1 MHIKLSRVIIATTM
15 AITGLV
21 AASGERLV
29 HAAVNNDVPFQQ
41 QSELD
46 QETLGDCSPWCTG
59 GWGAMEGG
67 VNARPFIKALS
78 TYEISAEPVVTSVL
92 SNTDNEP
99 IPTQVGSTNLDATV
113 SAINLCRPGQAETPG
128 QCYESPNRIQIN
140 FGWRDG
146 GQGTADLGASGSIP
160 SIEADTEIR
169 VTIAL
174 NTLGQSLRW
183 SYLEGTPT
191 YWKVNNIGQEDATI
205 ELRFKPAL
213 KPWPGGCSQIPVNDT
228 CETTSASEKY
238 LMGSLLL
245 SLDDTLDPI
254 FTGAL
259 FAGEGLFIGSLEA
272 ASPRQ
277 TETGGQVPQMSYG
290 IAAPR
295 TVNGVPNSPTFQAFL
310 SDQAILN
317 YFGATSDVAASNGFF
332 NSAFSVAATGAGT
345 GANAPTIEAARWIGE
360 ANGTDGWLITISDIA
375 LSTVTTPSGL
385 SVNRLNP
392 SAQVVRNPRFTVKNK
407 NRAPTITASR
417 TGVVVTGV
425 PQGCTNNLNCRIVVS
440 RITSKTGSRF
450 TSLGNALLVPSGGS
464 LRASLSY
471 RRIAD
476 KKPPRFS
483 IMIQRKVN
491 NRWNTYVTSVVRRA
505 S

>member
-1 MHIKLSRVIIATTM
+1 MRTKLSRVFVAGAIAV
-15 AITGLV
+15 AGLV

-29 HAAVNNDVPFQQ
+29 HAAINNAVPLQA

-46 QETLGDCSPWCTG
+46 QETIGDCSSWCAG

-67 VNARPFIKALS
+67 VNARPFIKELS
-78 TYEISAEPVVTSVL
+78 TLEMSAEAVETSVL
-92 SNTDNEP
+92 SNADNEP
-99 IPTQVGSTNLDATV
+99 IPEQVGETNVDATV
-113 SAINLCRPGQAETPG
+113 SAINLCRPGQTETPG
-128 QCYESPNRIQIN
+128 QCYETPNRVQIN
-140 FGWRDG
+140 FGWRDR
-146 GQGTADLGASGSIP
+146 GQGTGDLGSDGSIP

-205 ELRFKPAL
+205 ELHFKPAL
-213 KPWPGGCSQIPVNDT
+213 KPWPGACSQIPVNPT
-228 CETTSASEKY
+228 CETTSADTQY

-259 FAGEGLFIGSLEA
+259 FAGEGIFIGSLEA
-272 ASPRQ
+272 ASPSQ

-295 TVNGVPNSPTFQAFL
+295 MIGGARINSPTFQAFL

-317 YFGATSDVAASNGFF
+317 YFGATPDVAASSGFF
-332 NSAFSVAATGAGT
+332 NTAFSVGATGAGT
-345 GANAPTIEAARWIGE
+345 GANAPTIEASRWVGE

-375 LSTVTTPSGL
+375 LSMVTTPDVSA
-385 SVNRLNP
+385 NRLQP
-392 SAQVVRNPRFTVKNK
+392 LARAVRNPRFTVKNK
-407 NRAPTITASR
+407 NRAPTISASR
-417 TGVVVTGV
+417 TGVVVTGI
-425 PQGCTNNLNCRIVVS
+425 PQGCTNNRNCRIVVS
-440 RITSKTGSRF
+440 RINSKTGSRF
-450 TSLGNALLVPSGGS
+450 TDLGIATLVPSGGS
-464 LRASLSY
+464 LRASVSFP
-471 RRIAD
+471 RIAGTTA
-476 KKPPRFS
+476 PRLS
-483 IMIQRKVN
+483 IMVQRKVN

-505 S
+505 R

>member
-1 MHIKLSRVIIATTM
+1 MRTKLSRVIIAGAM
-15 AITGLV
+15 ALSGLV
-21 AASGERLV
+21 AVSGERIV
-29 HAAVNNDVPFQQ
+29 QAAINNDVPFQQ

-46 QETLGDCSPWCTG
+46 EATTSWNAG

-67 VNARPFIKALS
+67 VNARPFIKELS
-78 TYEISAEPVVTSVL
+78 TYEMSAEAVVTTVL
-92 SNTDNEP
+92 SNAENEP
-99 IPTQVGSTNLDATV
+99 IPTQVGETNVDATV
-113 SAINLCRPGQAETPG
+113 TAINLCREGQEPTQG
-128 QCYESPNRIQIN
+128 QCYETPNRVQIN
-140 FGWRDG
+140 FGWRDR
-146 GQGTADLGASGSIP
+146 GQGTADLGSDGSIP

-205 ELRFKPAL
+205 ELHFKPAL
-213 KPWPGGCSQIPVNDT
+213 KPWPGGCSQIPVNTT
-228 CETTSASEKY
+228 CETISADEKY

-272 ASPRQ
+272 TSPSQ

-295 TVNGVPNSPTFQAFL
+295 TVNGAPNSPTFQAFL

-317 YFGATSDVAASNGFF
+317 YFGATPDVAASSGFF
-332 NSAFSVAATGAGT
+332 NTAFSVGATGAGT
-345 GANAPTIEAARWIGE
+345 GANAPTIEASRWVGE
-360 ANGTDGWLITISDIA
+360 ANGTDGWLITISDIT
-375 LSTVTTPSGL
+375 LSTVTTPDVSA
-385 SVNRLNP
+385 NRLQP
-392 SAQVVRNPRFTVKNK
+392 SAQAVRNPRFTVKNK

-425 PQGCTNNLNCRIVVS
+425 PQGCTNNRNCRIVVS
-440 RITSKTGSRF
+440 RINSKTGSRF
-450 TSLGNALLVPSGGS
+450 TDLGNALLVPSGGS
-464 LRASLSY
+464 LRASVSY
-471 RRIAD
+471 PRIAGATA
-476 KKPPRFS
+476 PRLS
-483 IMIQRKVN
+483 IMVQRKVN

-505 S
+505 R

>member
-1 MHIKLSRVIIATTM
+1 MRTKLSRVFVAGAIAV
-15 AITGLV
+15 AGLV

-29 HAAVNNDVPFQQ
+29 HAAINNAVPFQQ

-46 QETLGDCSPWCTG
+46 EATTSWNAG
-59 GWGAMEGG
+59 GWGAMEDG
-67 VNARPFIKALS
+67 VNDRPYIERLGI
-78 TYEISAEPVVTSVL
+78 YDPV
-92 SNTDNEP
+92 SNVETRLIDNLAGDPDPDEGASGN
-99 IPTQVGSTNLDATV
+99 VRATV
-113 SAINLCRPGQAETPG
+113 SAINLCAPGQSNN
-128 QCYESPNRIQIN
+128 CYDTPNRVQVN

-146 GQGTADLGASGSIP
+146 EQGTADLGADGSTPAID
-160 SIEADTEIR
+160 SDSEIR
-169 VTIAL
+169 VVIAL

-205 ELRFKPAL
+205 ELHFKPAL
-213 KPWPGGCSQIPVNDT
+213 KPWPGACSQIPVNPT
-228 CETTSASEKY
+228 CETTSADTQY

-259 FAGEGLFIGSLEA
+259 FAGEGIFIGSLEA
-272 ASPRQ
+272 ASPSQ

-295 TVNGVPNSPTFQAFL
+295 MIGGARINSPTFQAFL

-317 YFGATSDVAASNGFF
+317 YFGATPDVAASSGFF
-332 NSAFSVAATGAGT
+332 NTAFSVGATGAGT
-345 GANAPTIEAARWIGE
+345 GANAPTIEASRWVGE

-375 LSTVTTPSGL
+375 LSTVTTPSAL
-385 SVNRLNP
+385 SANRMQP
-392 SAQVVRNPRFTVKNK
+392 SAAVRNPRFTVKNK

-417 TGVVVTGV
+417 TGVVVTGI
-425 PQGCTNNLNCRIVVS
+425 PQGCTNNRNCRIVVS
-440 RITSKTGSRF
+440 RISSKTGSRF
-450 TSLGNALLVPSGGS
+450 TDLGIATLVPSGGS
-464 LRASLSY
+464 LRASVSFP
-471 RRIAD
+471 RIAGGTA
-476 KKPPRFS
+476 PRLS
-483 IMIQRKVN
+483 IMVQRKVN

-505 S
+505 R

>member
-1 MHIKLSRVIIATTM
+1 MRTKLSRVFVAGAIAV
-15 AITGLV
+15 AGLV

-29 HAAVNNDVPFQQ
+29 HAAINNAVPFQQ

-46 QETLGDCSPWCTG
+46 EATTSWNAG

-67 VNARPFIKALS
+67 VNARPFIKELS
-78 TYEISAEPVVTSVL
+78 TLEMSAEPVETTVL
-92 SNTDNEP
+92 SNADNEP
-99 IPTQVGSTNLDATV
+99 IPTQVGETNVDATV
-113 SAINLCRPGQAETPG
+113 TAINLCREGQEPTQG
-128 QCYESPNRIQIN
+128 QCYATPNRVQIN

-146 GQGTADLGASGSIP
+146 GQGTGDLGSDGSIP

-205 ELRFKPAL
+205 ELHFKPAL
-213 KPWPGGCSQIPVNDT
+213 KPWPGACSQIPVNPT
-228 CETTSASEKY
+228 CETTSADTQY

-259 FAGEGLFIGSLEA
+259 FAGEGIFIGSLEA
-272 ASPRQ
+272 ASPSQ

-295 TVNGVPNSPTFQAFL
+295 TIDGATNSPTF
-310 SDQAILN
+310 QAILN
-317 YFGATSDVAASNGFF
+317 YFGATPDVAASSGFF
-332 NSAFSVAATGAGT
+332 NTAFSVGATGAGT
-345 GANAPTIEAARWIGE
+345 GANAPTIEASRWVGE
-360 ANGTDGWLITISDIA
+360 SNGTDGWLITISDIA
-375 LSTVTTPSGL
+375 LSTVTTPSAL
-385 SVNRLNP
+385 SANRMQP
-392 SAQVVRNPRFTVKNK
+392 SAQAVRNPRFTVKNK
-407 NRAPTITASR
+407 NRAPTISASR
-417 TGVVVTGV
+417 TGVVVTGI
-425 PQGCTNNLNCRIVVS
+425 PQGCTNNRNCRIVVS
-440 RITSKTGSRF
+440 RISSKTGSRF
-450 TSLGNALLVPSGGS
+450 TDLGIATLVPSGGS
-464 LRASLSY
+464 LRASVSFP
-471 RRIAD
+471 RIAGGTA
-476 KKPPRFS
+476 PRLS
-483 IMIQRKVN
+483 IMVQRKVN

-505 S
+505 R

>member
-1 MHIKLSRVIIATTM
+1 MRTKLSRVFVAGAIAV
-15 AITGLV
+15 AGLV

-29 HAAVNNDVPFQQ
+29 HAAINNAVPFQQ

-46 QETLGDCSPWCTG
+46 EATTSWNAG

-67 VNARPFIKALS
+67 VNARPFIKELS
-78 TYEISAEPVVTSVL
+78 TLEMSAEPVETTVL
-92 SNTDNEP
+92 SNADNEP
-99 IPTQVGSTNLDATV
+99 IPTQVGETNVDATV
-113 SAINLCRPGQAETPG
+113 TAINLCREGQEPTQG
-128 QCYESPNRIQIN
+128 QCYATPNRVQIN

-146 GQGTADLGASGSIP
+146 GQGTGDLGSDGSIP

-205 ELRFKPAL
+205 ELHFKPAL
-213 KPWPGGCSQIPVNDT
+213 KPWPGACSQIPVNPT
-228 CETTSASEKY
+228 CETTSADTQY

-259 FAGEGLFIGSLEA
+259 FAGEGIFIGSLEA

-295 TVNGVPNSPTFQAFL
+295 MIGGARINTPTFQAFL

-317 YFGATSDVAASNGFF
+317 YFGATPDVAASSGFF
-332 NSAFSVAATGAGT
+332 TTAFDVGTTGAGA
-345 GANAPTIEAARWIGE
+345 GQNAPTIEASRWVGE

-375 LSTVTTPSGL
+375 LSTVTTPSAL
-385 SVNRLNP
+385 SANRMQP
-392 SAQVVRNPRFTVKNK
+392 SAAVRNPRFTVKNK
-407 NRAPTITASR
+407 NRAPTISASR
-417 TGVVVTGV
+417 TGVVVTGR
-425 PQGCTNNLNCRIVVS
+425 PHGCTNNRNCRIVVS
-440 RITSKTGSRF
+440 RINSRTGSRTIF
-450 TSLGNALLVPSGGS
+450 LRDSLLVPSGGS
-464 LRASLSY
+464 LRASVSF
-471 RRIAD
+471 
-476 KKPPRFS
+476 PRLAGEGAKAPRLS
-483 IMIQRKVN
+483 IMVQRKVN

-505 S
+505 R